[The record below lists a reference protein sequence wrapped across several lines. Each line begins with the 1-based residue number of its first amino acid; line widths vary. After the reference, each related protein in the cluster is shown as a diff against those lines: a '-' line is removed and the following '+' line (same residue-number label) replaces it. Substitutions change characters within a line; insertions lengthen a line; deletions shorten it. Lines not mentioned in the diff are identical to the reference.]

1 MAGRQGIAALHW
13 QAKYGVKP
21 DQIYSLSAQIG
32 HIESN
37 NINMEYQKTNFGNR
51 YDLGKGYFQ
60 MEVGYDDKG
69 KSRGYQTAVQRYK
82 NLLTSEYGMDKNELP
97 SWVERAKKLNDP
109 SKLPRWQQE
118 ELMLADLAMK
128 PNNRKDIDEF
138 IKTGSAK
145 SLWVNSW
152 YAGTNKDKKSI
163 QWDKNIGSYKN
174 TFSNDALEIEIR
186 KNENLLEGK

>member
-1 MAGRQGIAALHW
+1 MAGRLGTAALHW
-13 QAKYGVKP
+13 GEKYGATP

-60 MEVGYDDKG
+60 MEVGYDDNG

-82 NLLTSEYGMDKNELP
+82 NLLSEYGMDKNEFP
-97 SWVERAKKLNDP
+97 PWVERAKKLNDP

-128 PNNRKDIDEF
+128 PNNRKDIDDF
-138 IKTGSAK
+138 LKTGIAK
-145 SLWVNSW
+145 ELWVNSW
-152 YAGTNKDKKSI
+152 YAGTNKEKKSI
-163 QWDKNIGSYKN
+163 QWDKNIVSYKD
-174 TFSNDALEIEIR
+174 TFSKNALEIEM
-186 KNENLLEGK
+186 KKHEKPLGE